1 VSTETAAGSES
12 GTGSAGDALDGVQNL
27 LYRRPEL
34 YDLAYAD
41 DDAVA
46 RICARLFARHR
57 SAPPTSLLD
66 VGCGTGRELAHFADQ
81 GLDGVGLDYQ
91 PRMIEHA
98 RAKYPALDLRV
109 ADMRTVRLDR
119 RFDAI
124 VSFGL
129 VLAYMQGNDDLAQAV
144 ATFAA
149 HAAPGA
155 LLVIEFLGTMGD
167 LERGNLPRRFS
178 VVTSEGRAHAAATF
192 RYDRRHQLLIRDRT
206 WHLAD
211 GRGESDHVR
220 WRLIGPLELEH
231 HLASHGFVTVGMY
244 DADDPDL
251 VGVGDRDGDCVA
263 DRETDAALRGPRL
276 LAVARYE
283 GGR

>member
-1 VSTETAAGSES
+1 
-12 GTGSAGDALDGVQNL
+12 
-27 LYRRPEL
+27 
-34 YDLAYAD
+34 
-41 DDAVA
+41 
-46 RICARLFARHR
+46 
-57 SAPPTSLLD
+57 
-66 VGCGTGRELAHFADQ
+66 
-81 GLDGVGLDYQ
+81 
-91 PRMIEHA
+91 
-98 RAKYPALDLRV
+98 
-109 ADMRTVRLDR
+109 
-119 RFDAI
+119 
-124 VSFGL
+124 
-129 VLAYMQGNDDLAQAV
+129 MQGNDDLAQAV

-155 LLVIEFLGTMGD
+155 LLVVELLSTMGD

-178 VVTSEGRAHAAATF
+178 VVTSKGTAHAAATF
-192 RYDRRHQLLIRDRT
+192 RYDRRRQLLIRDRT

-231 HLASHGFVTVGMY
+231 HLAAHGFVTVGMY

-251 VGVGDRDGDCVA
+251 VGDGDRVA
-263 DRETDAALRGPRL
+263 NGDRETDGELLGPRL